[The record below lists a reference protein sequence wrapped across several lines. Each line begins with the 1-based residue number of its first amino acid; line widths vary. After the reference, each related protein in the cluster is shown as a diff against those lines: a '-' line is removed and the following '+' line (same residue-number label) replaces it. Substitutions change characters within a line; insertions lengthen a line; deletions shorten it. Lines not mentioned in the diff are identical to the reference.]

1 MALWDTSYQQSDE
14 TLLQLIA
21 QRDAAALEMLYDRY
35 AQTIYNLINRIVQD
49 PAIADELLQETFW
62 QVWQACRQA
71 QFRGEGAPAAWLC
84 RIARNK
90 SLDQLR
96 RQKARP
102 RPVEVKSDENEEML
116 WDQVPAPDPE
126 VEQLTARA
134 WDRQYI
140 RQALA
145 QIPQEQRLCLEL
157 AYFEGMSQRQI
168 AEYTATPLGTIK
180 TRLRMGLE
188 KLERILRVAG
198 YQAEDIY

>member
-1 MALWDTSYQQSDE
+1 LPQPSDE
-14 TLLQLIA
+14 ALLQLIA
-21 QRDAAALEMLYDRY
+21 QRDAAALETFYDRH
-35 AQTIYNLINRIVQD
+35 AQTVYNLIMRIVRD
-49 PAIADELLQETFW
+49 AAIADELLQETFW
-62 QVWQACRQA
+62 QVWQAGGQG
-71 QFRGEGAPAAWLC
+71 QFRSEGPALAWLC

-102 RPVEVKSDENEEML
+102 QPVLTESAEDEELL
-116 WDQVPAPDPE
+116 WDELVASDMT
-126 VEQLTARA
+126 VERVAEQT
-134 WDRQYI
+134 WDWQYL
-140 RQALA
+140 RQALSK
-145 QIPQEQRLCLEL
+145 IPSEQRLCLEL

-188 KLERILRVAG
+188 KLEYILRIAG

>member
-1 MALWDTSYQQSDE
+1 VEHLLPQLSDE
-14 TLLQLIA
+14 ALLQRIA
-21 QRDAAALEMLYDRY
+21 ERDAVALETLYDRH
-35 AQTIYNLINRIVQD
+35 AQTIYNLIMRIVRN

-62 QVWQACRQA
+62 QVWQACGQG
-71 QFRGEGAPAAWLC
+71 QFRGEGVALAWLC

-102 RPVEVKSDENEEML
+102 QPVTTASEEEEQRL
-116 WDQVPAPDPE
+116 WDQFVAAE
-126 VEQLTARA
+126 AAVEQATERA
-134 WDRQYI
+134 WDRQYL
-140 RQALA
+140 RQALEK
-145 QIPQEQRLCLEL
+145 IPAEQRLCLEL

-188 KLERILRVAG
+188 KLEYLLRVAG
-198 YQAEDIY
+198 YQAEDVY